1 MIDLR
6 SHNKLWQN
14 QNQNPGSSIYSSTYL
29 PTYLCISCLFTH
41 SFSQSST
48 IHPIQPSTHF
58 YIYQFVPSTQPFSH
72 PSPSPASLH
81 WHHWCSRHLSF
92 WTWAVQEAG
101 IISRASVLNK
111 LTVLTV
117 LDRLTDAE
125 GYKEYPQQNSGQP
138 NLYDASCMFWQEVG

>member
-6 SHNKLWQN
+6 LHNKLWQN

-58 YIYQFVPSTQPFSH
+58 YIHEFAPSTQPFPTHH
-72 PSPSPASLH
+72 PVLPPS
-81 WHHWCSRHLSF
+81 
-92 WTWAVQEAG
+92 AG
-101 IISRASVLNK
+101 ITGAVTTCLSEHELFRKLASSAGPLF
-111 LTVLTV
+111 LT
-117 LDRLTDAE
+117 
-125 GYKEYPQQNSGQP
+125 NSQF
-138 NLYDASCMFWQEVG
+138 SQF